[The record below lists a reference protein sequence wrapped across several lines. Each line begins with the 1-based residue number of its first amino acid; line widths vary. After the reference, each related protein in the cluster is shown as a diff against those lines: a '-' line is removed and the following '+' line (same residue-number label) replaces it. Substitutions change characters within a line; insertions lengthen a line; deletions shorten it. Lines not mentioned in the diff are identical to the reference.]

1 MLPEWAI
8 LLTPFLYLALLFAIA
23 YYADKRAY
31 TARSLVN
38 NPYIYTLSIAV
49 YCTAWTFYG
58 SVGRAA
64 LDGVSFL
71 TIYLGPTLMA
81 ALWWLVLRKMIRI
94 SKVHRIT
101 SIADF
106 IASRYGK
113 SMLLGG
119 LATFIAVVGITPYI
133 ALQLKAVSASF
144 DVLLTFPATADAAG
158 TAAGEATAG
167 LIRDKALWVAAVLA
181 AFSILFGTR
190 HIDATERLEGM
201 VVAVAFESMV
211 KLLAFLAVGIFV
223 TFMLFK
229 GPGDL
234 FSQAAAIPAVKE
246 LLAFSGL
253 PGGYGNWIA
262 LTLLS
267 MAAIMFLPRQFQVTV
282 VENVNED
289 HVRTAAWLFPLYLL
303 LINLFVLP
311 IAIAGLIY
319 FGNAPVDP
327 DNYVLALPLAEGRE
341 MLALFVYLGGF
352 SAATGMVIVATI
364 ALAIMVSNDLMVPAL
379 LRLQHLEVIERIGL
393 HRLIIYLRRVII
405 VALLLLGY
413 IYFRLIADAHALVS
427 IGLISF
433 VAVAQFAPAILIG
446 MYWKGASRNGA
457 LTGLAAGALIWLYTL
472 FIPSLADPGWLP
484 AAFPEEGP
492 FGIRIL
498 APYALFGLEGLNPIT
513 HALFWSWLFN
523 IGGVVLVSLFSHQSN
538 IERIQASL
546 FVDVFLRSERDSRF
560 WQGTTTVGDLE
571 ALLARFI
578 GPQQAAA
585 AIAEYGKG
593 GRGRPLRADEEV
605 PPELLNHAER
615 LLSGNIGSAS
625 SRVMV
630 SSIVKGEA
638 LSFEGVMEILDATSR
653 AIEYS
658 HRLEEKSQQLER
670 ATAELRA
677 ANERL
682 QELDRLK
689 DDFVSTVSHELRTP
703 LTSIRAFG
711 EILQDDPDMSLRKR
725 REFLDVIVKES
736 ERLTRLINQVLDLS
750 KIEGGWGEW
759 ALKDLEIGQIV
770 EDAANATS
778 QLFSER
784 GIRLKKKPA
793 SEPCPVKGDA
803 DRLIQLVINLLSN
816 AVKFTDPDR
825 GGVTISWRMTERG
838 YVELRVKDCG
848 PGIPPQEQARIFEKF
863 HQISDQQAGKP
874 KGSGLGLAICQR
886 IADLHWGS
894 IRAESKVGHGATFIV
909 QLPSAGGEHC
919 DVRWDETRAAPSLE
933 TTEAVAHGNPD

>member
-1 MLPEWAI
+1 MLPQWAI
-8 LLTPFLYLALLFAIA
+8 LLTPFLYLGLLFAIA
-23 YYADKRAY
+23 YYADRRAY
-31 TARSLVN
+31 TSRSLVS

-64 LDGVSFL
+64 QDGVSFL

-119 LATFIAVVGITPYI
+119 LATFIAVIGITPYI

-144 DVLLTFPATADAAG
+144 DVLLTFPNAANAVG
-158 TAAGEATAG
+158 ESAAP
-167 LIRDKALWVAAVLA
+167 IVQDKALWVAVVLA

-201 VVAVAFESMV
+201 VVAVAFESV
-211 KLLAFLAVGIFV
+211 IKLLAFLAVGIFV
-223 TFMLFK
+223 TFMLFN
-229 GPGDL
+229 GPADL
-234 FSQAAAIPAVKE
+234 FSQASAVPALQE
-246 LLAFSGL
+246 RLSFSGL
-253 PGGYGNWIA
+253 PGGYGNWMA

-289 HVRTAAWLFPLYLL
+289 HLRTAAWLFPLYLL

-311 IAIAGLIY
+311 IAVAGLLY
-319 FGNAPVDP
+319 FGDGSVDP
-327 DNYVLALPLAEGRE
+327 DNFVLALPLAEGRD

-364 ALAIMVSNDLMVPAL
+364 ALAIMVSNDLVMPAL
-379 LRLQHLEVIERIGL
+379 LRLQHLPIIERIGL
-393 HRLIIYLRRVII
+393 QRLIINLRRVII

-413 IYFRLIADAHALVS
+413 AYFRLIADAYALVS

-433 VAVAQFAPAILIG
+433 VAVAQFAPPILIG
-446 MYWKGASRNGA
+446 MYWKGASRLGA
-457 LTGLAAGALIWLYTL
+457 LVGLGSGFLIWLYTL
-472 FIPSLADPGWLP
+472 FLPSLVEPGWLP
-484 AAFPEEGP
+484 ASLAEDGP
-492 FGIRIL
+492 FGMAWL
-498 APYALFGLEGLNPIT
+498 APHSLFGLEGMSPIT

-523 IGGVVLVSLFSHQSN
+523 IGGLMLVSLYDRQSN
-538 IERIQASL
+538 IERIQAAL

-560 WQGTTTVGDLE
+560 WQGTTSVGDLK

-578 GPQQAAA
+578 GPRQAAG
-585 AIAEYGKG
+585 AIRSYSARRKH
-593 GRGRPLRADEEV
+593 PLRPDDEV
-605 PPELLNHAER
+605 PAELLNQAER

-625 SRVMV
+625 ARVMV

-638 LSFEGVMEILDATSR
+638 LTFEGVMELLDATSQ

-658 HRLEEKSQQLER
+658 HRLEEKSQELEH

-689 DDFVSTVSHELRTP
+689 DEFVSMVSHELRTP
-703 LTSIRAFG
+703 LTSIRAFA
-711 EILQDDPDMSLRKR
+711 EILQDDADVPRQQQE
-725 REFLDVIVKES
+725 EFLSVIVAES

-750 KIEGGWGEW
+750 KIESGWGEW
-759 ALKDLEIGQIV
+759 RLRDLELGEIV
-770 EDAANATS
+770 DAAVRATS
-778 QLFSER
+778 QLFSDRRVELSVR
-784 GIRLKKKPA
+784 APDY
-793 SEPCPVKGDA
+793 PCNIKGDA

-816 AVKFTDPDR
+816 AVKFTEP
-825 GGVTISWRMTERG
+825 ERG
-838 YVELRVKDCG
+838 DVELSWSRTPRGIELRVRDHG
-848 PGIPPQEQARIFEKF
+848 PGVAPEEQARVFEKF

-874 KGSGLGLAICQR
+874 KGSGLGLAICRR
-886 IADLHWGS
+886 IAELHWGHIS
-894 IRAESKVGHGATFIV
+894 LESTPGEGATFIV
-909 QLPSAGGEHC
+909 LLPEAGGEHS
-919 DVRWDETRAAPSLE
+919 DVRIGDPPQRA
-933 TTEAVAHGNPD
+933 